1 MFELIEIPAGHRR
14 DAQGR
19 LVPESKIKPID
30 KTRDELVRELY
41 AEAEDL
47 NRRMRAFKARVHQ
60 DIAAFVQL
68 SAEQYDVKLG
78 GDKGN
83 VHLTSFDG
91 EFKVLRAMAELI
103 TFDERLQS
111 AKDLIDECLREWTAD
126 ARPEVALLVQDAF
139 RVDATGKIR
148 TGAVLALHRLD
159 IQDERW
165 QRAMTAISEAVQVV
179 GTKSYVRFYKRDA
192 NGQYKALSLNIAE
205 V

>member
-1 MFELIEIPAGHRR
+1 MNQMTIPPGHRM

-47 NRRMRAFKARVHQ
+47 NQRIRAFKTKVHQ

-91 EFKVLRAMAELI
+91 ELKVLRAMAELI
-103 TFDERLQS
+103 MFDERLQS
-111 AKDLIDECLREWTAD
+111 AKDLIDQCLREWTAD
-126 ARPEVALLVQDAF
+126 ARPEISLLVQDAF

-159 IQDERW
+159 IEDERW